1 MFLPKIKVRFS
12 TSCPHYQ
19 LMMSCLVSGGGYLM
33 RRPVSST
40 CKYADRIMD
49 YAEEEK
55 NPSDGT
61 PRRSQDIH
69 FPSLFISFFFSN
81 HVFRSESCTH
91 LLPLFADLHVTPCDG
106 FQVRRLH
113 PSPRRPTSN
122 LMPLPFSFFCRF
134 WIRELLPARG
144 ASDHVVR
151 EPAVRRPRGLRGSAV
166 RGSSAR
172 YLGEGRF
179 QLLRFRVHSWSRSRS
194 PVSRDCPKSAKSK
207 MDRRMNFAR
216 LRRVQ

>member
-1 MFLPKIKVRFS
+1 MFGLWGRLPHAEARFLNVQICGS
-12 TSCPHYQ
+12 HHGLCRGRKKTLQ
-19 LMMSCLVSGGGYLM
+19 
-33 RRPVSST
+33 RDT
-40 CKYADRIMD
+40 
-49 YAEEEK
+49 AEVTRH
-55 NPSDGT
+55 S
-61 PRRSQDIH
+61 
-69 FPSLFISFFFSN
+69 FSLSLHFFFFFPTMCSL
-81 HVFRSESCTH
+81 SESCTH

-194 PVSRDCPKSAKSK
+194 PVSRDCPKSATSK
-207 MDRRMNFAR
+207 KDRRMNFAR